1 MTSLALC
8 GSQVCPAAKKENAEA
23 NKKNPEANKLAL
35 EGAEAAKNQ
44 DWNKAVD
51 LLKKAAAM
59 DHKYTDELSAVY
71 QRRGYA
77 AANEQRYGDAINDYD
92 EALKLTPQEA
102 PRIHEQRAA
111 VEMKIQ
117 DYDKALADYSE
128 LIKLKPNEIKYITY
142 RAYIYELKNDLQNS
156 MADNE
161 KILKADPNNQD
172 AKARK
177 QRLEQKIAERTPL
190 TPPPRTPTPSPAAK
204 KSPKKKRS
212 RHLAPLRRLR
222 PGKLWLGQCSSF
234 FAFLICFRRCEF
246 SFPAVRRQR
255 RQGHGDIATGDL
267 RVGFHLRHAGKIVA
281 NFFYQMSPKLLVR
294 HFAAAELQLNTHLVA
309 AVQEFFGVPDFRH
322 VIVLVDVNA
331 ELDFL
336 QFRAGWLLIFR
347 VFGNVVSE
355 LSEIDNLAHRR
366 IRRGRDFDQ
375 ILAESLSFTQ
385 GVG

>member
-1 MTSLALC
+1 MASLALC
-8 GSQVCPAAKKENAEA
+8 GSQLCQAAKKESGEG
-23 NKKNPEANKLAL
+23 KKNPEANKLAL
-35 EGAEAAKNQ
+35 EGAEAAKKQ

-51 LLKKAAAM
+51 LFKKAAAM
-59 DHKYTDELSAVY
+59 DHKYTDELSAIY

-128 LIKLKPNEIKYITY
+128 LIKQKPNEIKYISY

-190 TPPPRTPTPSPAAK
+190 TPPPRTPTPSPAH
-204 KSPKKKRS
+204 SPAGKKK
-212 RHLAPLRRLR
+212 P
-222 PGKLWLGQCSSF
+222 
-234 FAFLICFRRCEF
+234 
-246 SFPAVRRQR
+246 
-255 RQGHGDIATGDL
+255 
-267 RVGFHLRHAGKIVA
+267 
-281 NFFYQMSPKLLVR
+281 
-294 HFAAAELQLNTHLVA
+294 
-309 AVQEFFGVPDFRH
+309 
-322 VIVLVDVNA
+322 
-331 ELDFL
+331 
-336 QFRAGWLLIFR
+336 
-347 VFGNVVSE
+347 
-355 LSEIDNLAHRR
+355 
-366 IRRGRDFDQ
+366 
-375 ILAESLSFTQ
+375 
-385 GVG
+385 